1 MDQPTT
7 HPSEEP
13 PTRHIDHL
21 EPAQLDA
28 HARRPV
34 APAAL
39 SGRTRAGL
47 WALRVFAFIV
57 TAMILYTF
65 ITQL

>member
-1 MDQPTT
+1 
-7 HPSEEP
+7 
-13 PTRHIDHL
+13 
-21 EPAQLDA
+21 
-28 HARRPV
+28 V

-47 WALRVFAFIV
+47 WVLRVFALIV